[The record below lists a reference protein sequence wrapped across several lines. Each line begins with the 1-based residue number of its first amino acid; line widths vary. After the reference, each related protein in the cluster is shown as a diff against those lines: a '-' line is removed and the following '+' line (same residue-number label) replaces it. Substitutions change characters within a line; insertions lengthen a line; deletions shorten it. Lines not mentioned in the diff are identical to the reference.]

1 MLPAE
6 KRHSCKR
13 RALRLIGDWTERVQ
27 VDESGDDRS
36 AVDDRSAGDDESEDA
51 EWVTVERLASAD
63 PNERTRCAA
72 VACLG
77 RLAAVRVN
85 SWERSVIT
93 AANKTKNPERD
104 AAANAAVRRASTLVG
119 LIAAGSSPERPED
132 VRRASAEALAAS
144 ALLSR
149 LPPAP
154 GGQRRTKHP
163 ETNDVVYHDDPC
175 AGPTLGEPVLRAWI
189 VAFELL
195 EDEDE
200 DVRAIVGTAVSS
212 RQNRSL
218 GVPRDA
224 STEECLRLAFAA
236 VATRLARWPPYER
249 YLLLTCVGPPL
260 DADQLR
266 QSIEDVGVVRRLF
279 DREADNHHAE
289 SLLLA
294 QLAARAITRTDAVR
308 VRVLETELACAL
320 DGVEAATAALAG
332 VGIGESPPGDSSS
345 TRAGD
350 SSTPI
355 RWGGRDEP
363 RGGVRALLPR
373 RAGGVGAHHR
383 ADRVGMSR
391 VLRGCGQ
398 EEGFRSRQG
407 VGQDAENDR
416 AGADGGGDVGQREAR
431 ADRAQGLAGFGER
444 RRVERGEG
452 WGVRARWT
460 VLPARVKTT
469 QVEARTVYID
479 RSCVRVFLF
488 YSPVLMTPPARA
500 FRSGRWR
507 AS

>member
-1 MLPAE
+1 M
-6 KRHSCKR
+6 
-13 RALRLIGDWTERVQ
+13 G
-27 VDESGDDRS
+27 
-36 AVDDRSAGDDESEDA
+36 
-51 EWVTVERLASAD
+51 
-63 PNERTRCAA
+63 
-72 VACLG
+72 
-77 RLAAVRVN
+77 AVRY
-85 SWERSVIT
+85 T
-93 AANKTKNPERD
+93 AANKTKNPGRD
-104 AAANAAVRRASTLVG
+104 AADAANAANAAVRRASTLVG

-195 EDEDE
+195 EDED
-200 DVRAIVGTAVSS
+200 DAVRAVVATAVTSE
-212 RQNRSL
+212 RNRL
-218 GVPRDA
+218 GVSRDA
-224 STEECLRLAFAA
+224 STEEGRRDAFAA

-249 YLLLTCVGPPL
+249 YLLSTCVGPPL

-266 QSIEDVGVVRRLF
+266 KSIQDVGVVRRLF

-294 QLAARAITRTDAVR
+294 QLAARDITRTDAVR

-355 RWGGRDEP
+355 RWEGARRTTVAFGPFCPPRWGRGRSPP
-363 RGGVRALLPR
+363 R
-373 RAGGVGAHHR
+373 
-383 ADRVGMSR
+383 
-391 VLRGCGQ
+391 
-398 EEGFRSRQG
+398 
-407 VGQDAENDR
+407 
-416 AGADGGGDVGQREAR
+416 
-431 ADRAQGLAGFGER
+431 
-444 RRVERGEG
+444 
-452 WGVRARWT
+452 
-460 VLPARVKTT
+460 
-469 QVEARTVYID
+469 
-479 RSCVRVFLF
+479 
-488 YSPVLMTPPARA
+488 
-500 FRSGRWR
+500 
-507 AS
+507 

>member
-1 MLPAE
+1 M
-6 KRHSCKR
+6 
-13 RALRLIGDWTERVQ
+13 
-27 VDESGDDRS
+27 
-36 AVDDRSAGDDESEDA
+36 
-51 EWVTVERLASAD
+51 ERLASAD

-85 SWERSVIT
+85 SWERSVVK
-93 AANKTKNPERD
+93 AANKTKNPGRD
-104 AAANAAVRRASTLVG
+104 AAANAANAAVRRASTLVG

-200 DVRAIVGTAVSS
+200 DVRAIVGTAVTS

-249 YLLLTCVGPPL
+249 YLLKTCVGPPL

-266 QSIEDVGVVRRLF
+266 KSIQDVGVVRRLF

-332 VGIGESPPGDSSS
+332 VSIGESPPGDSSS
-345 TRAGD
+345 TWAGD

-355 RWGGRDEP
+355 RWEGGATNHEVAFGPFCRAALGAWALATSLTASGCHESFE
-363 RGGVRALLPR
+363 GVDKKKVSDRARELDKTLRTTGLAPMAAATWANARRALIGAKDWRDLENEEGSN
-373 RAGGVGAHHR
+373 AEKGGGAY
-383 ADRVGMSR
+383 ARVGP
-391 VLRGCGQ
+391 C
-398 EEGFRSRQG
+398 
-407 VGQDAENDR
+407 
-416 AGADGGGDVGQREAR
+416 
-431 ADRAQGLAGFGER
+431 
-444 RRVERGEG
+444 
-452 WGVRARWT
+452 
-460 VLPARVKTT
+460 
-469 QVEARTVYID
+469 
-479 RSCVRVFLF
+479 FL
-488 YSPVLMTPPARA
+488 LE
-500 FRSGRWR
+500 
-507 AS
+507 